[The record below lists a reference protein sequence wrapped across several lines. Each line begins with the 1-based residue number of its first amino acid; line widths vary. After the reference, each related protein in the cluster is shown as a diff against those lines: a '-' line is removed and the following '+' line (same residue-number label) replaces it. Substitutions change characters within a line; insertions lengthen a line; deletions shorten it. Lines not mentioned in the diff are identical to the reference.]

1 MTGRY
6 RITESVDRH
15 GGVEDV
21 HSFEDLEKHH
31 PSSGRERGRQY
42 ETIDGKLEEVRH
54 LPDGR
59 TFIKKDFIL
68 SQDTPG
74 PVNIPSPVAG
84 YVHRT
89 NDGTNTVQIYDRPFD
104 QPGAVRLGQVLHMAR
119 GSTLPEGARVEY
131 GQPLGRMGDT
141 GSPGSIHAHVE
152 VERSQFQSYVRDIN
166 NGTIQ
171 PGVISPMQDG
181 VLRRGEQGEEV
192 RRLQEALNRNGAQLP
207 TNGVYGPQTEAAV
220 SDYQRRNN
228 MQSVDGVAGPRTLA
242 ALGLAAQTQTP
253 AQPATTPAAPATPA
267 PAAVTPTPTP
277 ATPATPTPAQP
288 AAAPQ
293 FRDSPLSTLIASG
306 EGNYNSFNRGRAGDA
321 NGAQIDFST
330 LTVGEVMRRQRLHE
344 TNPGNP
350 DELFAVG
357 KYQMVPA
364 TMRETVTRL
373 GIDENAR
380 FTPQLQERM
389 FADYLVDEKR
399 PQVRAFV
406 TGDGSPESLRAAQ
419 LALSQEFASVAD
431 PNTNRSHYDGDRAG
445 NSASITAAQTSTAL
459 TQMRERYQ
467 HNIQAGMN
475 PNEAFREVSTGDR
488 NSGYPSV
495 LGGSL
500 REGQGRPDDVRELQT
515 ALNRNGA
522 NLPVTGTFDRQ
533 TTDAVKEYQ
542 RAHNLGDD
550 GIAGARTLTS
560 LGIGQP
566 TQAPA
571 QTQTAP
577 AREPAATAPGVTPTP
592 TPAAPAA
599 TTPTPAN
606 PAPTNPAPTNT
617 TPATPGDTPQPVTR
631 GVEPTPIR
639 PGPPSLSD
647 ANHPDNA
654 MYRQAVSG
662 LEKLGPAG
670 FGGDRDK
677 LERAAATMVYE
688 ARVSGMNRIDAIVTS
703 ADGNRIFAVQGSPQ
717 DPSHQRVVA
726 DKAQAVGQSVEQT
739 SQALAQDVPEKAQRE
754 EKQQSQSRAMAQ

>member
-21 HSFEDLEKHH
+21 HRFEDLEKHH

-42 ETIDGKLEEVRH
+42 ETIDGRLEEVRH

-89 NDGTNTVQIYDRPFD
+89 NDGTNTVQIFDRPPNE
-104 QPGAVRLGQVLHMAR
+104 PGAVRLAQVLHMAR
-119 GSTLPEGARVEY
+119 GTTLAEGARVEY

-152 VERSQFQSYVRDIN
+152 VERTQFQSYIRDIN

-192 RRLQEALNRNGAQLP
+192 RRLQEALNRNGAHLP

-220 SDYQRRNN
+220 SEYQRRNN
-228 MQSVDGVAGPRTLA
+228 MQSVDGIAGPRTLA
-242 ALGLAAQTQTP
+242 ALGLAAQAQTQTQTP
-253 AQPATTPAAPATPA
+253 AQPAATPAAPATPA
-267 PAAVTPTPTP
+267 PAAATQTP
-277 ATPATPTPAQP
+277 ATPATPAPAQPAQP
-288 AAAPQ
+288 AAATQ
-293 FRDSPLSTLIASG
+293 FRDSPLSALIASG

-321 NGAQIDFST
+321 NGAEIDFSN

-344 TNPGNP
+344 TNPGHP

-357 KYQMVPA
+357 KYQMVPG
-364 TMRETVTRL
+364 TMREAVTRL

-445 NSASITAAQTSTAL
+445 NSASITAAQTSAAL

-467 HNIQAGMN
+467 QNIQAGMN

-500 REGQGRPDDVRELQT
+500 REGHGRPDDVRELQT

-533 TTDAVKEYQ
+533 TTDALKEYQ

-550 GIAGARTLTS
+550 GIAGPRTLNS

-566 TQAPA
+566 VPTQA
-571 QTQTAP
+571 QTQATPAP
-577 AREPAATAPGVTPTP
+577 AVTPTP
-592 TPAAPAA
+592 VPAAPAA
-599 TTPTPAN
+599 TAPTATPAG
-606 PAPTNPAPTNT
+606 
-617 TPATPGDTPQPVTR
+617 PATPGDAPQPTTR

-654 MYRQAVSG
+654 MFRQAVSG
-662 LEKLGPAG
+662 LERLGPAG

-688 ARVSGMNRIDAIVTS
+688 ARVTGMNRIDAIVTS
-703 ADGNRIFAVQGSPQ
+703 ADGNRIFAVQGNPQ
-717 DPSHQRVVA
+717 DPGHQRVVA

-754 EKQQSQSRAMAQ
+754 EKQQSQARAMAQ